1 VRASSD
7 PDKEPDAKDLR
18 DKFFKQSES
27 QRSRSQSPSSSGG
40 DQQGSNILD
49 SVNPYQLGRQARQAV
64 NDLWGQLSAVTAPT
78 KSFSFDDVLDLGL
91 DADAPSS
98 ATSTRVLVVGA
109 TGRVGRILSRKLLL
123 RGYKVRALVRRREG
137 MREGAE
143 GVPDAVEVV
152 SGDVGEMKDVQRAVR
167 GVDKV
172 RSARSKERW
181 PWARGWCGSA
191 ALAAGGCGRQA
202 GPLRWRVRGV

>member
-1 VRASSD
+1 
-7 PDKEPDAKDLR
+7 
-18 DKFFKQSES
+18 
-27 QRSRSQSPSSSGG
+27 
-40 DQQGSNILD
+40 
-49 SVNPYQLGRQARQAV
+49 V